1 MQSALEQQISEVQKE
16 FPNRKIGLVTFNSE
30 VTLYGDGS
38 SEPVTLV
45 GDKLEQFDTM
55 LQQGVVEGGK
65 RLVKPI
71 S

>member
-1 MQSALEQQISEVQKE
+1 M
-16 FPNRKIGLVTFNSE
+16 
-30 VTLYGDGS
+30 YGDGS

-55 LQQGVVEGGK
+55 LQQGIVEGGK